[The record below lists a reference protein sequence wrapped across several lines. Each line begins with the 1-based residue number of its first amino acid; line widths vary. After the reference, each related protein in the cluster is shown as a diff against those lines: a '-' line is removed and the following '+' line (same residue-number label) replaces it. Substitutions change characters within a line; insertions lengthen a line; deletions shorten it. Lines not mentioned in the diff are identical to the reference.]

1 MQNAITTKYL
11 TATATRGTRI
21 QARVA
26 HHRQGGQKVTL
37 PYNHAL
43 SVQQNHL
50 AAAMELHLQMQQ
62 LNMMP
67 AGTLTGGCL
76 GDDYVWVLTTP

>member
-26 HHRQGGQKVTL
+26 HHKQGADKVTL
-37 PYNHAL
+37 PYDHAL
-43 SVQQNHL
+43 SVQQNHFV
-50 AAAMELHLQMQQ
+50 AATQLHMEMFACG
-62 LNMMP
+62 MMP
-67 AGTLTGGCL
+67 AGTLVGGCL